1 MPPRNEAG
9 RPAAGRG
16 LHRRSLAWHLLV
28 RLLPAVLLLAT
39 MDSVATFVLT
49 RKLNTQSHD
58 RALID
63 TTRALAR
70 QVVMT
75 PEGPQ
80 LDPGWNSTRFLTSDP
95 EERTYFRVSMDG
107 EVIAGTAALSAP
119 PAADNAESVTVER
132 TEPST
137 LLDRINK
144 AVPAIYDTVVEGLP
158 VRAAAL
164 DISIDDY
171 LVEVAMAETLNT
183 RSRFIEEILSVLVAG
198 QLLLIALLG
207 FVIVTAV
214 RSGLESVS
222 KLSDEIESRSIDDL
236 QPIGGDDVP
245 SELTP
250 LIAKTNSLLGRLDG
264 AVAAQRRFI
273 GHAAHQ
279 LRTPLSGLKLESE
292 LMLSRPLP
300 DDVRQRAERIKAAAD
315 RMIRAGE
322 QLLVLARIDANVR
335 PRDTFTRIDLT
346 ELTRESG
353 ARWIPAARQVHIEI
367 VLVAPDEPVWVDG
380 DAVLLDQLLGN
391 LIDNAIRYRGGSG
404 RIVLRVID
412 SPPSLV
418 VEDDGPGIAAE
429 DRARVFDAFYRAKNS
444 LAGGSGLGLAIVKEI
459 AEAHGAHWDLRS
471 RPEFEGTRISLV
483 FPGPRIGADLSR
495 VRQGPAGGSWRG
507 GPEA

>member
-1 MPPRNEAG
+1 MPSRSEARPASAG
-9 RPAAGRG
+9 RV

-39 MDSVATFVLT
+39 MDSVITYVLT

-75 PEGPQ
+75 ARGPQ
-80 LDPGWNSTRFLTSDP
+80 LDPAWSTTRFLGSDP
-95 EERTYFRVSMDG
+95 DERTYFRISVDG
-107 EVIAGTAALSAP
+107 EVIAGTGFLPSPPRVDEPESDEAEGNEP
-119 PAADNAESVTVER
+119 PA
-132 TEPST
+132 

-144 AVPAIYDTVVEGLP
+144 AVPTIYDSMVEGLP
-158 VRAAAL
+158 VRAVAL
-164 DISIDDY
+164 GFDFGDY
-171 LVEVAMAETLNT
+171 LVEVTMAETLNT

-198 QLLLIALLG
+198 QVLLIALLG

-315 RMIRAGE
+315 RMIRVGE

-335 PRDTFTRIDLT
+335 PRDTFARIELT
-346 ELTRESG
+346 ELTRECG
-353 ARWIPAARQVHIEI
+353 ARWIPAARHAQIEI
-367 VLVAPDEPVWVDG
+367 ALVAPDEPVWVDG
-380 DAVLLDQLLGN
+380 DAVLLEQLLGN
-391 LIDNAIRYRGGSG
+391 LVDNAIRYHGGPG
-404 RIVLRVID
+404 RILLRVTD
-412 SPPSLV
+412 SPPTLV
-418 VEDDGPGIAAE
+418 VEDDGSGISIE

-471 RPEFEGTRISLV
+471 RPEFDGTRISLV
-483 FPGPRIGADLSR
+483 FPGPRIGAHLSR
-495 VRQGPAGGSWRG
+495 VRREPSAPDW
-507 GPEA
+507 

>member
-1 MPPRNEAG
+1 MPQSAEGKPAG
-9 RPAAGRG
+9 PGRV

-75 PEGPQ
+75 PQGPQ
-80 LDPGWNSTRFLTSDP
+80 LDPSWNSTRFLTSDP
-95 EERTYFRVSMDG
+95 DERTYFRISVDG
-107 EVIAGTAALSAP
+107 DVIAGTASLPAP
-119 PAADNAESVTVER
+119 PRVDDPESAADENLEA
-132 TEPST
+132 ST

-144 AVPAIYDTVVEGLP
+144 AVPTIYDSVVDGLA

-164 DISIDDY
+164 DFSFDDY
-171 LVEVAMAETLNT
+171 LIEVAMAETLNT

-250 LIAKTNSLLGRLDG
+250 LIAKTNSLLSRLDE

-300 DDVRQRAERIKAAAD
+300 DDVRQRAERIKGATD
-315 RMIRAGE
+315 RMIRVGE
-322 QLLVLARIDANVR
+322 QLLVLARIDASVR
-335 PRDTFTRIDLT
+335 PRDAFTRIDLT
-346 ELTRESG
+346 ELTRECG
-353 ARWIPAARQVHIEI
+353 ARWIPAARQAQIEI
-367 VLVAPDEPVWVDG
+367 LLMAPDEPVWVDG

-391 LIDNAIRYRGGSG
+391 LIDNAIRYHKGGIG
-404 RIVLRVID
+404 QIVLRVND
-412 SPPSLV
+412 SPPTLI

-429 DRARVFDAFYRAKNS
+429 DRARVFDAFYRAKDS

-483 FPGPRIGADLSR
+483 FPGPRIGAHLSR
-495 VRQGPAGGSWRG
+495 VRKEPAAPDW
-507 GPEA
+507 

>member
-1 MPPRNEAG
+1 MPSRNEA
-9 RPAAGRG
+9 RPAPETRV

-39 MDSVATFVLT
+39 MDSVITYVLT

-58 RALID
+58 RALVD

-75 PEGPQ
+75 PQGPQ
-80 LDPGWNSTRFLTSDP
+80 LDPAWNTTRFLTTDP
-95 EERTYFRVSMDG
+95 DERTYFRISVDG
-107 EVIAGTAALSAP
+107 EIIAGTGVLPSP
-119 PAADNAESVTVER
+119 PMVDDPDSAADDEVE
-132 TEPST
+132 PLA

-144 AVPAIYDTVVEGLP
+144 AVPTIYDSLVEGLP
-158 VRAAAL
+158 VRAVAL
-164 DISIDDY
+164 DFSVDDY

-250 LIAKTNSLLGRLDG
+250 LIAKTNSLLGRLDE

-292 LMLSRPLP
+292 LMLARPVP

-315 RMIRAGE
+315 RMIRVGE

-335 PRDTFTRIDLT
+335 PRDSFARIDLT
-346 ELTRESG
+346 ELTRECG
-353 ARWIPAARQVHIEI
+353 ARWVPAARHAQVEI
-367 VLVAPDEPVWVDG
+367 VLIAPDEAVWVDG

-391 LIDNAIRYRGGSG
+391 LIDNAIRYHGGPG
-404 RIVLRVID
+404 EIVLRVND

-444 LAGGSGLGLAIVKEI
+444 QAGGSGLGLAIVKEI

-471 RPEFEGTRISLV
+471 RPEFEGARISLV
-483 FPGPRIGADLSR
+483 FPGPRIGAHLSR
-495 VRQGPAGGSWRG
+495 VRSEPRQPDW
-507 GPEA
+507 

>member
-1 MPPRNEAG
+1 MPSRHDAPQA
-9 RPAAGRG
+9 PANRG

-39 MDSVATFVLT
+39 MDSVITYVLT

-75 PEGPQ
+75 SLGPQ
-80 LDPGWNSTRFLTSDP
+80 LDPSWNTTRFLTTDP
-95 EERTYFRVSMDG
+95 DERTYFRISVDG
-107 EVIAGTAALSAP
+107 EIIAGTAVLPSPPMVGDQESAEDDAVEP
-119 PAADNAESVTVER
+119 P
-132 TEPST
+132 T

-144 AVPAIYDTVVEGLP
+144 AEPTIYDPLVEGLP
-158 VRAAAL
+158 VRAVAL
-164 DISIDDY
+164 NFSFDDY
-171 LVEVAMAETLNT
+171 LIEVAMAETLNT
-183 RSRFIEEILSVLVAG
+183 RGRFIEEILSVLIAG

-250 LIAKTNSLLGRLDG
+250 LIAKTNSLLGRLDE

-292 LMLSRPLP
+292 LMLLRPLP

-315 RMIRAGE
+315 RMIRVGE
-322 QLLVLARIDANVR
+322 QLLVLARVDASAR
-335 PRDTFTRIDLT
+335 PRDAFTRIDLT
-346 ELTRESG
+346 ELTRECG
-353 ARWIPAARQVHIEI
+353 ARWIPAARLAQVEI

-391 LIDNAIRYRGGSG
+391 LVDNAIRYHGGPG
-404 RIVLRVID
+404 QIVLRVND
-412 SPPSLV
+412 SPPSLA
-418 VEDDGPGIAAE
+418 VEDDGPGIALE

-471 RPEFEGTRISLV
+471 RPEFDGTRISLV

-495 VRQGPAGGSWRG
+495 MRRAPRQPDW
-507 GPEA
+507 